1 MSQVLQEQLSL
12 ASLFRN
18 LPVKEKQS
26 RLARLTDAELKI
38 LTYDWN
44 FWARPNQ
51 LAPQGNWRHWLI
63 LAGRGWGKTRTGA
76 QWLRQLV
83 EEKQASRI
91 ALVGKTSADVRDVM
105 IEGDSGILSI
115 SRPEFRPEY
124 IPSKRKLIWPNG
136 CLAFTYSADEPD
148 QLRGPQFD
156 AAWCD
161 ELAKWQYRMAW
172 DNLLFGLRLG
182 TNPRSCITTT
192 PVPSAII
199 KELAKDPQTFVT
211 RGSTYD
217 NKDNLARPFLEAII
231 KKYEGTRLGRQELF
245 AEILDD
251 NPGALWNTYQLDE
264 ARCAKQP
271 ELKRIVV
278 AVDPAVSNNESSDET
293 GIIVAGIDE
302 NDLGYILEDLSGKYN
317 PNEWGNKAVYAYHKW
332 SADKLVVEVNQG
344 GDLVEANIRTI
355 DRNIPIK
362 KIHANKGKYLR
373 AEPISSLYEQNKVKH
388 VGVFAELE
396 SQMCDFTPGSGK
408 SPDRLDAMVYA
419 LTELMIK
426 NTEWIFL

>member
-1 MSQVLQEQLSL
+1 MQRI
-12 ASLFRN
+12 ASL
-18 LPVKEKQS
+18 
-26 RLARLTDAELKI
+26 TDDEIKTLN
-38 LTYDWN
+38 YDWS

-51 LAPQGNWRHWLI
+51 LAPAGNWRHWLI

-76 QWLRQLV
+76 QWTQDRAFKG
-83 EEKQASRI
+83 EAKRI

-105 IEGDSGILSI
+105 IEGDSGLLSI
-115 SRPEFRPEY
+115 APNGFRPEY
-124 IPSKRKLIWPNG
+124 IPSKRKLVWPNG
-136 CLAFTYSADEPD
+136 AQAFTYSADEPD

-182 TNPRSCITTT
+182 INPRSCITTT

-199 KELAKDPQTFVT
+199 KELAKDNQTYVT

-217 NKDNLARPFLEAII
+217 NRDNLAKPFLEAII

-264 ARCAKQP
+264 LRCTVVP
-271 ELKRIVV
+271 EISRIVV

-293 GIIVAGIDE
+293 GIIVAGLGDDE
-302 NDLGYILEDLSGKYN
+302 HGYVLEDLSGKYN
-317 PNEWGNKAVYAYHKW
+317 PNEWGHKAVYAYHKW
-332 SADKLVVEVNQG
+332 NADKLVVEVNQG

-362 KIHANKGKYLR
+362 KIHANKGKYIR
-373 AEPISSLYEQNKVKH
+373 AEPISSLYEQKRVRH
-388 VGVFAELE
+388 VGSFAELE

-408 SPDRLDAMVYA
+408 SPDRMDAMVYA

-426 NTEWIFL
+426 NVEWIFS

>member
-1 MSQVLQEQLSL
+1 MNQRQARI
-12 ASLFRN
+12 ASLSD
-18 LPVKEKQS
+18 E
-26 RLARLTDAELKI
+26 ELNI
-38 LTYDWN
+38 LLHDWS

-51 LAPQGNWRHWLI
+51 LAPKGNWRHWLI

-76 QWLRQLV
+76 QWVKSLV
-83 EEKQASRI
+83 EEKKASRI

-115 SRPEFRPEY
+115 SDSRSKPEY
-124 IPSKRKLIWPNG
+124 IPSKRKLVWPNG
-136 CLAFTYSADEPD
+136 CQAFTYSADEPD

-199 KELAKDPQTFVT
+199 KELAKDAQTYVT

-264 ARCAKQP
+264 ARCAKPP
-271 ELKRIVV
+271 EFRRIVV
-278 AVDPAVSNNESSDET
+278 AVDPAVSNNEASDET
-293 GIIVAGIDE
+293 GIIVAG
-302 NDLGYILEDLSGKYN
+302 LGEDDFGYVLEDLSGKYN
-317 PNEWGNKAVYAYHKW
+317 PNEWAHKACYAFNKW
-332 SADKLVVEVNQG
+332 SADKIVVEINQG

-419 LTELMIK
+419 LTELMIT
-426 NTEWIFL
+426 NMEWIFS